1 MKRIATLM
9 VVLLA
14 AAPAY
19 ADDEVA
25 DEVDAAPRP
34 VADRQ
39 LGEIMLRVLSQR
51 ATVRTGPSLSYREVY
66 VAQRGQTFEV
76 LERARTDY
84 WFKVMLEDGT
94 TGWIPGDDVLAV
106 EVAPTGGG
114 LLTRIGRAL
123 RRTFMAPPRIAD
135 AHAALSFSAG
145 MLDGEGVFVL
155 RPQVLL
161 EDHAALE
168 FAIGL
173 SPRAQSDAFLA
184 GVGMT
189 LRLWPDAVIDPFASL
204 GVGAAH
210 IRPKADNFVDEKQ
223 TLMTVAAGGGLEL
236 TFKKQITVRLDAR
249 RWMFFDP
256 NQAEGGTE
264 FSGGLSVFF

>member
-1 MKRIATLM
+1 MKAVLVLVGVLGIAAP
-9 VVLLA
+9 VA
-14 AAPAY
+14 AA
-19 ADDEVA
+19 DDDGA
-25 DEVDAAPRP
+25 DAAPVR
-34 VADRQ
+34 VDDRAV
-39 LGEIMLRVLSQR
+39 GEIMLRVLAQR

-84 WFKVMLEDGT
+84 WFKVMLDDGT

-106 EVAPTGGG
+106 EVPPSRGG
-114 LLTRIGRAL
+114 LLTRMGRAL
-123 RRTFMAPPRIAD
+123 RRTFMAPPRIAG
-135 AHAALSFSAG
+135 ATAALSFSAG
-145 MLDGEGVFVL
+145 VLDGEGVFVL
-155 RPQVLL
+155 RPQLLL

-168 FAIGL
+168 FAVGL
-173 SPRAQSDAFLA
+173 SPRAQSDAFLG
-184 GVGMT
+184 GVGLT
-189 LRLWPDAVIDPFASL
+189 LRLMPDAILDPFANL

-223 TLMTVAAGGGLEL
+223 TLMTLAAGGGVEL

-249 RWMFFDP
+249 RWIFFDP